1 MSALRVQLEYV
12 VVALWYLFDLLVET
26 WNNVVYL
33 LTLYLV
39 LFFLDLDDLEGIT
52 EPGLHEEEVDLP
64 EGTEQPELPE
74 RLPEP
79 PMLAELLLG

>member
-1 MSALRVQLEYV
+1 M
-12 VVALWYLFDLLVET
+12 LL
-26 WNNVVYL
+26 NMLMKL
-33 LTLYLV
+33 LLA
-39 LFFLDLDDLEGIT
+39 

>member
-1 MSALRVQLEYV
+1 MK
-12 VVALWYLFDLLVET
+12 LL
-26 WNNVVYL
+26 L
-33 LTLYLV
+33 A
-39 LFFLDLDDLEGIT
+39 

-64 EGTEQPELPE
+64 ESTEQPDLPE